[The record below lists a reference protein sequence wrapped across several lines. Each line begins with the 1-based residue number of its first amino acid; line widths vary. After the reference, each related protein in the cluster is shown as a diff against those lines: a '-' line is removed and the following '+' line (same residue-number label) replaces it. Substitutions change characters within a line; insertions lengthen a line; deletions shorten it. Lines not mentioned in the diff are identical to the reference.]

1 MAGGN
6 NFKPKHGNNNNNNS
20 SSSNNSKKPHDKRQ
34 QPFAKNNN
42 TNSNNKQHTPHAKEE
57 TSEVKKAFASV
68 VKGPSANGSIPK
80 NMLST
85 KTKFTK
91 VKLIFKPSPQWYNN
105 DLPTLEE
112 DGKDHHMLETTL
124 AQKTTYAMR
133 LLEEENTR
141 YDENPSLSSS
151 DKNFVSTI
159 MSSGTLN
166 DRVSALTLLVQESP
180 LHTTKSLDKL
190 MGMAEKKS
198 RTEAVKSIESLKDLF
213 IGGMLPD
220 RKLKYFQDRP
230 LTHPD
235 ATNEHLIMWIFEDY
249 LKKTFWKFVQLLKIL
264 SDDPVVHVRH
274 RVLGFI
280 SELMSAK
287 PEQENTLLE
296 MLVNKMGD
304 NENKVSAKASYEI
317 QQLLRKHPGMTM
329 IVVREVE
336 RLLMRPRISERA
348 QYYAIITLN
357 QTILSARQVDVA
369 NKLID
374 LYFVFFKRMLGD
386 QESQVKKT
394 KTFLKENRNKVDK
407 KRKKDAG
414 KPTKGL
420 QRTPGEILD
429 LQDSEH
435 SKMIAA
441 VLTGVNRAFPFAK
454 VQDDVF
460 AAHMDIIFRITHTGT
475 FNTSI
480 QALMLIFRVSTI
492 QKTVSDRFYRTLYES
507 LLDPR
512 LILTSKQSIYL
523 NLVYD
528 ALQADTSLPRI
539 KAFVKR
545 LVQSCAHHQPPF
557 ICGAFYL
564 ISRLMTNKTGLSTMI
579 SQSED
584 HEEEESFKDA
594 PEDEEMDKES
604 NDKKSDKEKNDE
616 TKGETK
622 DNKDQKYDGRKRE
635 PLYSNADKTCLW
647 EMTPFLAH
655 FHPTVSLYA
664 AHILSLQPI
673 EGKPEFFQHAL
684 IHFLN
689 RMVYKNPKKQRDDV
703 NTALGTK
710 GSSIMQPMA
719 AHRGTSIMLKKG
731 GGNDINVNTEAF
743 WARKESDIPVDQIFF
758 HKYFNQKKVLNPATG
773 RKATRAAANGEGD
786 SSDDDDDTSGKK
798 KKGKKGGSDD
808 EGDEAGSDM
817 DEDEVW
823 NAMMADMP
831 KDATEDVDDDE
842 DDLSD
847 ADLEELM
854 LSDLEDDEEVI
865 AGGSGSGEDDDEDM
879 MDSDVESIDEES
891 FGKDEASWK
900 DDEGDDEEANMFLD
914 EEDDMLGSEAEEV
927 EEEAEVESDQEEK
940 GRDKKRRKKV
950 ALPMFASMEDYAHLI
965 DQDDSE

>member
-1 MAGGN
+1 MAFKPGKKGGN
-6 NFKPKHGNNNNNNS
+6 HNNNNNN
-20 SSSNNSKKPHDKRQ
+20 NKG
-34 QPFAKNNN
+34 NNN
-42 TNSNNKQHTPHAKEE
+42 YGNKGGKDFKSHNNNDTEGL
-57 TSEVKKAFASV
+57 SEVKKAFASV

-80 NMLST
+80 NMLASV
-85 KTKFTK
+85 KAKPGK
-91 VKLIFKPSPQWYNN
+91 VKLTFKPSPQWYNN
-105 DLPTLEE
+105 PLPELED

-124 AQKTTYAMR
+124 AQKTTQATR
-133 LLEEENTR
+133 LLEEENTK

-159 MSSGTLN
+159 MASGTLN

-190 MGMAEKKS
+190 MAMAEKKS

-274 RVLGFI
+274 RMLGFI
-280 SELMSAK
+280 AELMSSK

-304 NENKVSAKASYEI
+304 NENKVSAKSSYEI
-317 QQLLRKHPGMTM
+317 QQLLRAHPGMTM

-357 QTILSARQVDVA
+357 QTILNARQVDVA

-374 LYFVFFKRMLGD
+374 LYFIFFKRMLGD

-394 KTFLKENRNKVDK
+394 KNFLKENRNKVDK

-414 KPTKGL
+414 KTKGP
-420 QRTPGEILD
+420 QRTAGEVLD

-454 VQDDVF
+454 VDDKVF
-460 AAHMDIIFRITHTGT
+460 ASHMDIIFRITHTGT

-480 QALMLIFRVSTI
+480 QALRLIFRVSTI
-492 QKTVSDRFYRTLYES
+492 QKNTSDRFYRTL
-507 LLDPR
+507 
-512 LILTSKQSIYL
+512 
-523 NLVYD
+523 
-528 ALQADTSLPRI
+528 I

-564 ISRLMTNKTGLSTMI
+564 ISKLMTSKTGLSDMV
-579 SQSED
+579 SQPED
-584 HEEEESFKDA
+584 NDEEENFKDA
-594 PEDEEMDKES
+594 PEDDEDEEKEE
-604 NDKKSDKEKNDE
+604 KKVEEEKKEDAKKPE
-616 TKGETK
+616 GVL
-622 DNKDQKYDGRKRE
+622 KYDGRKRE

-647 EMTPFLAH
+647 EMAPFLSH

-664 AHILSLQPI
+664 AHILSNQPI

-719 AHRGTSIMLKKG
+719 AHRGTSIMLKKS
-731 GGNDINVNTEAF
+731 GGNDVNVNTEAF
-743 WARKESDIPVDQIFF
+743 WQKKIEDVPVDQAFF
-758 HKYFNQKKVLNPATG
+758 HKYFTQKKILKPATG
-773 RKATRAAANGEGD
+773 KKGAKSAG
-786 SSDDDDDTSGKK
+786 SDDDEADF
-798 KKGKKGGSDD
+798 GGSKKRGVDADD
-808 EGDEAGSDM
+808 DGEDGSDM

-823 NAMMADMP
+823 NAMMSDMP
-831 KDATEDVDDDE
+831 KDALEDVDDDDE
-842 DDLSD
+842 DLSD
-847 ADLEELM
+847 GELEELM
-854 LSDLEDDEEVI
+854 LSDLEEEEGAGDDDD
-865 AGGSGSGEDDDEDM
+865 DDDED
-879 MDSDVESIDEES
+879 EIDEES
-891 FGKDEASWK
+891 FGKDESNWK
-900 DDEGDDEEANMFLD
+900 DDDGDDEEANMFMD
-914 EEDDMLGSEAEEV
+914 EEDDMVASD
-927 EEEAEVESDQEEK
+927 EEAAAEESDQEEK

-965 DQDDSE
+965 DQEDSE

>member
-1 MAGGN
+1 MAFKPGKKGGN
-6 NFKPKHGNNNNNNS
+6 HNNNNK
-20 SSSNNSKKPHDKRQ
+20 SNNNYGNKGGKDFKTH
-34 QPFAKNNN
+34 
-42 TNSNNKQHTPHAKEE
+42 SNNDTEGL
-57 TSEVKKAFASV
+57 SEVKKAFASV

-80 NMLST
+80 NMLGSV
-85 KTKFTK
+85 KAKPEK
-91 VKLIFKPSPQWYNN
+91 VKLTFKPSPQWYNN
-105 DLPTLEE
+105 TLPELED
-112 DGKDHHMLETTL
+112 DGKDHHRLETTL
-124 AQKTTYAMR
+124 AQKTTQATR
-133 LLEEENTR
+133 LLEEENTK

-159 MSSGTLN
+159 MASGTLN

-190 MGMAEKKS
+190 MAMAEKKS

-213 IGGMLPD
+213 IGGMLPN

-230 LTHPD
+230 LTHPN
-235 ATNEHLIMWIFEDY
+235 ATNEHLILWIFEDY

-274 RVLGFI
+274 RMLGFI
-280 SELMSAK
+280 AELMSAK

-304 NENKVSAKASYEI
+304 NENKVSAKSSYEI
-317 QQLLRKHPGMTM
+317 QQLLRAHPGMTM
-329 IVVREVE
+329 IVVREIE

-348 QYYAIITLN
+348 QYYAVITLN

-374 LYFVFFKRMLGD
+374 LYFIFFKRMLGD

-394 KTFLKENRNKVDK
+394 KNFLKENRNKVDK

-414 KPTKGL
+414 KTKGV
-420 QRTPGEILD
+420 QKTAGEVLD

-454 VQDDVF
+454 VDDQVF

-480 QALMLIFRVSTI
+480 QALRLIFRVSTI
-492 QKTVSDRFYRTLYES
+492 QKNTSDRFYRTLYES
-507 LLDPR
+507 LFDPR

-523 NLVYD
+523 NLIYD
-528 ALQADTSLPRI
+528 AMLADQSLPRI

-545 LVQSCAHHQPPF
+545 LVQACAHHQPPF

-564 ISRLMTNKTGLSTMI
+564 VSKLMTSKTGLSDMV
-579 SQSED
+579 SQPED
-584 HEEEESFKDA
+584 NEEEESFKDA
-594 PEDEEMDKES
+594 PEDDENEDKEE
-604 NDKKSDKEKNDE
+604 KKEEKKEEDAKKPD
-616 TKGETK
+616 GAL
-622 DNKDQKYDGRKRE
+622 KYDGRKRE

-647 EMTPFLAH
+647 EMAPFLSH

-664 AHILSLQPI
+664 AHILSNQPI

-719 AHRGTSIMLKKG
+719 AHRGTSIMLKKS
-731 GGNDINVNTEAF
+731 GGNDVNVNTEAF
-743 WARKESDIPVDQIFF
+743 WQKKIEDVPVDQAFF
-758 HKYFNQKKVLNPATG
+758 HKYFTQKKILKPATG
-773 RKATRAAANGEGD
+773 KKGAKSAG
-786 SSDDDDDTSGKK
+786 SDDDENDFGGAKKRGVDADDDGED
-798 KKGKKGGSDD
+798 GSDL
-808 EGDEAGSDM
+808 

-823 NAMMADMP
+823 NAMMGDMP
-831 KDATEDVDDDE
+831 KDALEDVDDDDE
-842 DDLSD
+842 DLSD
-847 ADLEELM
+847 GELEELM
-854 LSDLEDDEEVI
+854 LSDLEDEEG
-865 AGGSGSGEDDDEDM
+865 AGDDEDE
-879 MDSDVESIDEES
+879 DDEDEDEIDEES
-891 FGKDEASWK
+891 FGKDESSWK
-900 DDEGDDEEANMFLD
+900 DDDGDDEEANMFMDEMDDMVASD
-914 EEDDMLGSEAEEV
+914 EEAAAE
-927 EEEAEVESDQEEK
+927 ESDQEEK

-965 DQDDSE
+965 DQEDSE

>member
-1 MAGGN
+1 MAGPNKKSFDNGSKPGKKAGNGN
-6 NFKPKHGNNNNNNS
+6 NKNFND
-20 SSSNNSKKPHDKRQ
+20 KKGDV
-34 QPFAKNNN
+34 
-42 TNSNNKQHTPHAKEE
+42 KEA

-80 NMLST
+80 DMLSSL
-85 KTKFTK
+85 KAKPGK
-91 VKLIFKPSPQWYNN
+91 VKLTFKPSPQWYNN
-105 DLPTLEE
+105 ELAELED
-112 DGKDHHMLETTL
+112 DGKDHHILETTVT
-124 AQKTTYAMR
+124 QKTAQAMR
-133 LLEEENTR
+133 LLEEENTK

-190 MGMAEKKS
+190 MAMAEKKS

-230 LTHPD
+230 LTHHD

-249 LKKTFWKFVQLLKIL
+249 MKKTFWKFVQLLKIL

-274 RVLGFI
+274 RMVGFI
-280 SELMSAK
+280 AELMTSK

-296 MLVNKMGD
+296 LLVNKMGD

-317 QQLLRKHPGMTM
+317 QQLLRAHPGMTN
-329 IVVREVE
+329 IVVREIE
-336 RLLMRPRISERA
+336 RLLMRPRVSERA

-357 QTILSARQVDVA
+357 QTILNARQVDVA

-386 QESQVKKT
+386 QESQLKKT
-394 KTFLKENRNKVDK
+394 KSFLKENRNKVDK

-414 KPTKGL
+414 KTKGPHK
-420 QRTPGEILD
+420 TPGEILD
-429 LQDSEH
+429 LQDSEN

-454 VQDDVF
+454 VDDNVF

-480 QALMLIFRVSTI
+480 QALRLIFRVSSI
-492 QKTVSDRFYRTLYES
+492 QKNISDRFYRTLYES

-512 LILTSKQSIYL
+512 LVVTSKQSIYL
-523 NLVYD
+523 NLIYD
-528 ALQADTSLPRI
+528 ALQADQSLPRI
-539 KAFVKR
+539 KSFVKR
-545 LVQSCAHHQPPF
+545 LVQSCGHHQPPF

-564 ISRLMTNKTGLSTMI
+564 ISKLMSAKTGLTNMI
-579 SQSED
+579 TQPED
-584 HEEEESFKDA
+584 NDEENFKDVPEEETGDSKKD
-594 PEDEEMDKES
+594 EQDEEA
-604 NDKKSDKEKNDE
+604 KKVNS
-616 TKGETK
+616 TPT
-622 DNKDQKYDGRKRE
+622 DNTYDGRKRE

-647 EMTPFLAH
+647 EMTPFLSH
-655 FHPTVSLYA
+655 FHPTVALYA
-664 AHILSLQPI
+664 AHILSIQPI
-673 EGKPEFFQHAL
+673 EGKPEFYQHAL

-689 RMVYKNPKKQRDDV
+689 RMVYKNPKKQKDDV
-703 NTALGTK
+703 NSALGTK

-719 AHRGTSIMLKKG
+719 AHRGVSIMLKKG
-731 GGNDINVNTEAF
+731 GGNDVNVNTEAF
-743 WARKESDIPVDQIFF
+743 WQKKEEDVPVDQIFF
-758 HKYFNQKKVLNPATG
+758 HKYFTQKKAMKPATKKG
-773 RKATRAAANGEGD
+773 AKNAD
-786 SSDDDDDTSGKK
+786 SDDDNGDFTGSKK
-798 KKGKKGGSDD
+798 DKGSDD
-808 EGDEAGSDM
+808 EDEDGSDM

-823 NAMMADMP
+823 KAMMSDMP
-831 KDATEDVDDDE
+831 KDALEDVDEDE

-847 ADLEELM
+847 AELEDLM
-854 LSDLEDDEEVI
+854 LSDLEDEDAAEADSDEE
-865 AGGSGSGEDDDEDM
+865 D
-879 MDSDVESIDEES
+879 IDEES
-891 FGKDEASWK
+891 FGKDEANWK

-914 EEDDMLGSEAEEV
+914 EEEDIMASDEDAKAEESD
-927 EEEAEVESDQEEK
+927 EEEK
-940 GRDKKRRKKV
+940 
-950 ALPMFASMEDYAHLI
+950 
-965 DQDDSE
+965 

>member
-1 MAGGN
+1 MGPKPGKKGGN
-6 NFKPKHGNNNNNNS
+6 NHNNNNNNNGYKGNKGAKD
-20 SSSNNSKKPHDKRQ
+20 SNKP
-34 QPFAKNNN
+34 NN
-42 TNSNNKQHTPHAKEE
+42 TEGM
-57 TSEVKKAFASV
+57 SEVKKAFASV

-80 NMLST
+80 NMLGSL
-85 KTKFTK
+85 KTKPAK
-91 VKLIFKPSPQWYNN
+91 VKLTFKPTPQWYNN
-105 DLPTLEE
+105 TLPELED
-112 DGKDHHMLETTL
+112 DGKDHHILETTL
-124 AQKTTYAMR
+124 NQKTTQATR
-133 LLEEENTR
+133 LLEEENTK

-190 MGMAEKKS
+190 MAMAEKKS

-230 LTHPD
+230 LTHPN

-274 RVLGFI
+274 RILGFI

-304 NENKVSAKASYEI
+304 NENKVSAKSSFEI
-317 QQLLRKHPGMTM
+317 QQLLRAHPGMTM
-329 IVVREVE
+329 IVVREIE

-357 QTILSARQVDVA
+357 QTILSARQTDVA

-374 LYFVFFKRMLGD
+374 IYFVFFKRMLGD

-394 KTFLKENRNKVDK
+394 KNFLKENRNKVDK

-414 KPTKGL
+414 KTKGP
-420 QRTPGEILD
+420 QRTAGEVLD

-454 VQDDVF
+454 VDDKVF

-480 QALMLIFRVSTI
+480 QALRLIFRVSTI
-492 QKTVSDRFYRTLYES
+492 QKTTSDRFYRTLYES

-523 NLVYD
+523 NLIYD
-528 ALQADTSLPRI
+528 ALQADPSLPRI
-539 KAFVKR
+539 MAFVKR

-557 ICGAFYL
+557 ICGAFFL
-564 ISRLMTNKTGLSTMI
+564 ISKLMSSKAGLSNLIT
-579 SQSED
+579 QPED
-584 HEEEESFKDA
+584 HDEEENFKDA
-594 PEDEEMDKES
+594 PEEDDEEKE
-604 NDKKSDKEKNDE
+604 KKEDKEKEEAKKPEE
-616 TKGETK
+616 TL
-622 DNKDQKYDGRKRE
+622 KYDGRKRE

-647 EMTPFLAH
+647 EMTPFLSH

-664 AHILSLQPI
+664 AHILSNQPI

-719 AHRGTSIMLKKG
+719 AHRGTSIMLKKSG
-731 GGNDINVNTEAF
+731 ANDVNVNTEAF
-743 WARKESDIPVDQIFF
+743 WQKKVEDVPVDQVFF
-758 HKYFNQKKVLNPATG
+758 HKYFTQKKILKPATSKKG
-773 RKATRAAANGEGD
+773 VKSAGSDEDEDDFGGSKKRGVDA
-786 SSDDDDDTSGKK
+786 DDDDDN
-798 KKGKKGGSDD
+798 GS
-808 EGDEAGSDM
+808 EL

-823 NAMMADMP
+823 NAMMNDMP
-831 KDATEDVDDDE
+831 KDALEDVDEDE
-842 DDLSD
+842 DDMSD
-847 ADLEELM
+847 GELEELM
-854 LSDLEDDEEVI
+854 LSDLEDEEGDEE
-865 AGGSGSGEDDDEDM
+865 GDEDV
-879 MDSDVESIDEES
+879 DVDEDEDEVDEES
-891 FGKDEASWK
+891 FGMEESNWK
-900 DDEGDDEEANMFLD
+900 DDDGDDEEASMFMD
-914 EEDDMLGSEAEEV
+914 EEDDIVASEE
-927 EEEAEVESDQEEK
+927 ESDQEEK
-940 GRDKKRRKKV
+940 GRDKKRRKKA

-965 DQDDSE
+965 DQEDSE

>member
-1 MAGGN
+1 MAPKPGKKGGN
-6 NFKPKHGNNNNNNS
+6 HNNNNNN
-20 SSSNNSKKPHDKRQ
+20 NNNNGGHKGNNHGNKGGKEFHKNKDNN
-34 QPFAKNNN
+34 NNN
-42 TNSNNKQHTPHAKEE
+42 TEGM
-57 TSEVKKAFASV
+57 SEVKKAFASV

-80 NMLST
+80 NMLASV
-85 KTKFTK
+85 KAKPAK
-91 VKLIFKPSPQWYNN
+91 VKLTFKPSPQWYNSE
-105 DLPTLEE
+105 LPLLED

-124 AQKTTYAMR
+124 AQKTAQATR
-133 LLEEENTR
+133 LLEEENTK

-159 MSSGTLN
+159 MTSGTLN

-190 MGMAEKKS
+190 MAMAEKKS

-213 IGGMLPD
+213 IGGMLPN

-230 LTHPD
+230 LTHPN

-274 RVLGFI
+274 RMLGFI

-304 NENKVSAKASYEI
+304 NENKVSAKSSYEI
-317 QQLLRKHPGMTM
+317 QQLLRAHPGMTM

-336 RLLMRPRISERA
+336 RLLMRPRVSERA

-374 LYFVFFKRMLGD
+374 LYFIFFKRMLGD

-394 KTFLKENRNKVDK
+394 KNFLKENRNKVDK

-414 KPTKGL
+414 KTKGP
-420 QRTPGEILD
+420 QKTPGEVLD

-454 VQDDVF
+454 VDDKVF

-480 QALMLIFRVSTI
+480 QALRLIFRVSTI
-492 QKTVSDRFYRTLYES
+492 QKNTSDRFYRTLYES

-523 NLVYD
+523 NLIYD
-528 ALQADTSLPRI
+528 AMQADQSLPRI

-557 ICGAFYL
+557 ICGAFFL
-564 ISRLMTNKTGLSTMI
+564 VSKLMTSKPGLSNMVN
-579 SQSED
+579 QPED
-584 HEEEESFKDA
+584 NDEEENFKDA
-594 PEDEEMDKES
+594 PEDDDE
-604 NDKKSDKEKNDE
+604 DKEKEKKEEKKDE
-616 TKGETK
+616 AKKPEG
-622 DNKDQKYDGRKRE
+622 DLKYDGRKRE

-647 EMTPFLAH
+647 EMAPFLSH

-664 AHILSLQPI
+664 AHILSNQPI
-673 EGKPEFFQHAL
+673 EGKPEFYQHAL

-719 AHRGTSIMLKKG
+719 AHRGTSIMLKKN
-731 GGNDINVNTEAF
+731 GGNDVNVNTEAF
-743 WARKESDIPVDQIFF
+743 WQKKVEDVPVDQIFF
-758 HKYFNQKKVLNPATG
+758 HKYFTQKKILKPVTG
-773 RKATRAAANGEGD
+773 KKGAKTAG
-786 SSDDDDDTSGKK
+786 SDDDEDDF
-798 KKGKKGGSDD
+798 GGSKKRGVDADD
-808 EGDEAGSDM
+808 DDGEDGSDM

-823 NAMMADMP
+823 NAMMSDMP
-831 KDATEDVDDDE
+831 KDAMEDVDEDDE
-842 DDLSD
+842 DLSD
-847 ADLEELM
+847 GELEDLM
-854 LSDLEDDEEVI
+854 LSDLDDEDEEGAD
-865 AGGSGSGEDDDEDM
+865 AGADSDEDDDE
-879 MDSDVESIDEES
+879 EEIDEES
-891 FGKDEASWK
+891 FGKDEANWK
-900 DDEGDDEEANMFLD
+900 DDDGDDEEANMFMD
-914 EEDDMLGSEAEEV
+914 EEDDMVASD
-927 EEEAEVESDQEEK
+927 EEAAAEESDQEEK
-940 GRDKKRRKKV
+940 GRDKKRRKKA

-965 DQDDSE
+965 DQEDSE

>member
-6 NFKPKHGNNNNNNS
+6 NFKPKHGNKS
-20 SSSNNSKKPHDKRQ
+20 QDKKPFSNNSNNTKNNNTYNKPHDKE
-34 QPFAKNNN
+34 P
-42 TNSNNKQHTPHAKEE
+42 

-68 VKGPSANGSIPK
+68 VKGPSANGGIPK
-80 NMLST
+80 NMLSNL
-85 KTKFTK
+85 KGKPGK
-91 VKLIFKPSPQWYNN
+91 VKLTFKPSPQWYNN
-105 DLPTLEE
+105 ELSELED
-112 DGKDHHMLETTL
+112 DGQAHHMLETTL
-124 AQKTTYAMR
+124 AQKTTQAMR
-133 LLEEENTR
+133 LLEEENTK
-141 YDENPSLSSS
+141 YDENPNLSSS

-159 MSSGTLN
+159 MASGTLN
-166 DRVSALTLLVQESP
+166 DR
-180 LHTTKSLDKL
+180 
-190 MGMAEKKS
+190 KKS

-230 LTHPD
+230 LTHPN

-274 RVLGFI
+274 RMLGFI
-280 SELMSAK
+280 SELMSSK

-357 QTILSARQVDVA
+357 QTILSARQTDVA

-394 KTFLKENRNKVDK
+394 KNFLKENRNKVDK

-414 KPTKGL
+414 KTKGP

-492 QKTVSDRFYRTLYES
+492 QKTTSDRFYRTLYES

-528 ALQADTSLPRI
+528 ALQADDSLPRI

-557 ICGAFYL
+557 ICGAFFL
-564 ISRLMTNKTGLSTMI
+564 ISKLMTSKTGLSSMI
-579 SQSED
+579 SQTED

-594 PEDEEMDKES
+594 PEDAEDKE
-604 NDKKSDKEKNDE
+604 
-616 TKGETK
+616 
-622 DNKDQKYDGRKRE
+622 NKDEDEESEEKKDPKDDKQKYDGRKRE

-673 EGKPEFFQHAL
+673 EGKPEFYQHAL

-689 RMVYKNPKKQRDDV
+689 RMVYKNPKKQRDDI

-719 AHRGTSIMLKKG
+719 AHRGSSIMLKKG
-731 GGNDINVNTEAF
+731 GGNDVNVNTEAF
-743 WARKESDIPVDQIFF
+743 WAKKEADVPVDQIFF
-758 HKYFNQKKVLNPATG
+758 HKYFNQKKVLNPVG
-773 RKATRAAANGEGD
+773 RKATRAAAHGEGSD
-786 SSDDDDDTSGKK
+786 GDDDDDEDFSSKK
-798 KKGKKGGSDD
+798 KNNKAKGSDD
-808 EGDEAGSDM
+808 EGDASDM

-823 NAMMADMP
+823 KALMSDMP
-831 KDATEDVDDDE
+831 KDAMEDVDEDE

-854 LSDLEDDEEVI
+854 LSDLEDEE
-865 AGGSGSGEDDDEDM
+865 GSGPEEEMEDA
-879 MDSDVESIDEES
+879 SDVESVDEES
-891 FGKDEASWK
+891 FGKDESSWK
-900 DDEGDDEEANMFLD
+900 DDEGDDEEANMFMD
-914 EEDDMLGSEAEEV
+914 EEDDMVASDVEPAE
-927 EEEAEVESDQEEK
+927 ESDQEEK
-940 GRDKKRRKKV
+940 SRDKKRRKKV

-965 DQDDSE
+965 DQEDSE

>member
-1 MAGGN
+1 MASRPGKKGGN
-6 NFKPKHGNNNNNNS
+6 HNNF
-20 SSSNNSKKPHDKRQ
+20 SSNNNHGNKGSHNNYANKGGKD
-34 QPFAKNNN
+34 FKNNKD
-42 TNSNNKQHTPHAKEE
+42 TEGL
-57 TSEVKKAFASV
+57 SEVKKAFASV

-80 NMLST
+80 NLLASV
-85 KTKFTK
+85 KSKPGK
-91 VKLIFKPSPQWYNN
+91 VQLTFKPSPQWYNN
-105 DLPTLEE
+105 ALPELED
-112 DGKDHHMLETTL
+112 DGKDHHMLDTTL
-124 AQKTTYAMR
+124 AQKTTQATR
-133 LLEEENTR
+133 LLEEENTK

-190 MGMAEKKS
+190 MAMAEKKS

-249 LKKTFWKFVQLLKIL
+249 LKKTFWKFVQVLKIL
-264 SDDPVVHVRH
+264 ADDPVVHVRH
-274 RVLGFI
+274 RMLGFI
-280 SELMSAK
+280 SELMSSK

-304 NENKVSAKASYEI
+304 NENKVSAKSSYEI
-317 QQLLRKHPGMTM
+317 QQLLRAHPGMTM

-357 QTILSARQVDVA
+357 QTILSARQMDVA

-374 LYFVFFKRMLGD
+374 LYFIFFKRMLGD
-386 QESQVKKT
+386 QESQVKNT
-394 KTFLKENRNKVDK
+394 KNFLKENRNKVDK

-414 KPTKGL
+414 KTKGP
-420 QRTPGEILD
+420 QRTAGEVLD

-454 VQDDVF
+454 VDDKVF
-460 AAHMDIIFRITHTGT
+460 TSHMDIIFRITHTGT

-480 QALMLIFRVSTI
+480 QALRLIFRVSTI
-492 QKTVSDRFYRTLYES
+492 QKNTSDRFYRTLYES
-507 LLDPR
+507 ILDPR

-523 NLVYD
+523 NLIYD
-528 ALQADTSLPRI
+528 AMQADQSLPRI

-564 ISRLMTNKTGLSTMI
+564 ISKLVSSKTGLSDMI
-579 SQSED
+579 TQPED
-584 HEEEESFKDA
+584 NDEEENFKDVPEDEKDDKEEEEKEEKKEEKKDDA
-594 PEDEEMDKES
+594 KKPE
-604 NDKKSDKEKNDE
+604 
-616 TKGETK
+616 GAL
-622 DNKDQKYDGRKRE
+622 KYDGRKRE

-647 EMTPFLAH
+647 EMTPFLSH

-664 AHILSLQPI
+664 AHILSNQPI

-689 RMVYKNPKKQRDDV
+689 RMVYKNAKKQRDDV

-710 GSSIMQPMA
+710 GSSIMQPAA
-719 AHRGTSIMLKKG
+719 AHRGTSIMLKKSG
-731 GGNDINVNTEAF
+731 VNDVNVNTEAF
-743 WARKESDIPVDQIFF
+743 WQKKIEDVPVDQIFF
-758 HKYFNQKKVLNPATG
+758 HKYFTQKKILKPVTG
-773 RKATRAAANGEGD
+773 KRAEKSAG
-786 SSDDDDDTSGKK
+786 SDDDEEDF
-798 KKGKKGGSDD
+798 GGSKKRGADGDD
-808 EGDEAGSDM
+808 DGEDGSDM

-823 NAMMADMP
+823 NAMMGDMP
-831 KDATEDVDDDE
+831 KDAMEDVDEDD

-847 ADLEELM
+847 GELEELM
-854 LSDLEDDEEVI
+854 LSDLEDGEEG
-865 AGGSGSGEDDDEDM
+865 AENDDSDDED
-879 MDSDVESIDEES
+879 EIDEES
-891 FGKDEASWK
+891 FGKDESNWK
-900 DDEGDDEEANMFLD
+900 DDDGDDEEANMFMD
-914 EEDDMLGSEAEEV
+914 EEDDMMASDEEAPVAEESD
-927 EEEAEVESDQEEK
+927 EEEKV
-940 GRDKKRRKKV
+940 RDKKRRKKV

-965 DQDDSE
+965 DQEDEE

>member
-1 MAGGN
+1 MAFKPGKKGGN
-6 NFKPKHGNNNNNNS
+6 HNNNNNN
-20 SSSNNSKKPHDKRQ
+20 
-34 QPFAKNNN
+34 NNN
-42 TNSNNKQHTPHAKEE
+42 NKGNNNYGNKGGKDFKSHNNNDTEGL
-57 TSEVKKAFASV
+57 SEVKKAFASV

-80 NMLST
+80 NMLASV
-85 KTKFTK
+85 KAKPGK
-91 VKLIFKPSPQWYNN
+91 VKLTFKPSPQWYNN
-105 DLPTLEE
+105 PLPELED

-124 AQKTTYAMR
+124 AQKTTQATR
-133 LLEEENTR
+133 LLEEENTK

-159 MSSGTLN
+159 MASGTLN

-190 MGMAEKKS
+190 MAMAEKKS

-274 RVLGFI
+274 RMLGFI
-280 SELMSAK
+280 AELMSSK

-304 NENKVSAKASYEI
+304 NENKVSAKSSYEI
-317 QQLLRKHPGMTM
+317 QQLLRAHPGMTM

-357 QTILSARQVDVA
+357 QTILNARQVDVA

-374 LYFVFFKRMLGD
+374 LYFIFFKRMLGD

-394 KTFLKENRNKVDK
+394 KNFLKENRNKVDK

-414 KPTKGL
+414 KTKGP
-420 QRTPGEILD
+420 QRTAGEVLD

-454 VQDDVF
+454 VDDKVF
-460 AAHMDIIFRITHTGT
+460 ASHMDIIFRITHTGT

-480 QALMLIFRVSTI
+480 QALRLIFRVSTI
-492 QKTVSDRFYRTLYES
+492 QKNTSDRFYRTLYES

-523 NLVYD
+523 NLIYD
-528 ALQADTSLPRI
+528 AMLADHSLPRI

-564 ISRLMTNKTGLSTMI
+564 ISKLMTSKTGLSDMV
-579 SQSED
+579 SQPED
-584 HEEEESFKDA
+584 NDEEENFKDA
-594 PEDEEMDKES
+594 PEDDEDEEKEE
-604 NDKKSDKEKNDE
+604 KKVEEEKKEDAKKPE
-616 TKGETK
+616 GVL
-622 DNKDQKYDGRKRE
+622 KYDGRKRE

-647 EMTPFLAH
+647 EMAPFLSH

-664 AHILSLQPI
+664 AHILSNQPI

-719 AHRGTSIMLKKG
+719 AHRGTSIMLKKS
-731 GGNDINVNTEAF
+731 GGNDVNVNTEAF
-743 WARKESDIPVDQIFF
+743 WQKKIEDVPVDQAFF
-758 HKYFNQKKVLNPATG
+758 HKYFTQKKILKPATG
-773 RKATRAAANGEGD
+773 KKGAKSAG
-786 SSDDDDDTSGKK
+786 SDDDEADF
-798 KKGKKGGSDD
+798 GGSKKRGVDADD
-808 EGDEAGSDM
+808 DGEDGSDM

-823 NAMMADMP
+823 NAMMSDMP
-831 KDATEDVDDDE
+831 KDALEDVDDDDE
-842 DDLSD
+842 DLSD
-847 ADLEELM
+847 GELEELM
-854 LSDLEDDEEVI
+854 LSDLEEEEG
-865 AGGSGSGEDDDEDM
+865 AGDDDDED
-879 MDSDVESIDEES
+879 DEDEIDEES
-891 FGKDEASWK
+891 FGKDESNWK
-900 DDEGDDEEANMFLD
+900 DDDGDDEEANMFMD
-914 EEDDMLGSEAEEV
+914 EEDDMVASD
-927 EEEAEVESDQEEK
+927 EEAAAEESDQEEK

-965 DQDDSE
+965 DQEDSE

>member
-1 MAGGN
+1 MAGG
-6 NFKPKHGNNNNNNS
+6 KPGKPQAKKAFDKKDNS
-20 SSSNNSKKPHDKRQ
+20 SFNN
-34 QPFAKNNN
+34 KNKN
-42 TNSNNKQHTPHAKEE
+42 NSNNNKNNAAEP
-57 TSEVKKAFASV
+57 TSEVKKAFATV

-80 NMLST
+80 NMLASV
-85 KTKFTK
+85 KTKPAK
-91 VKLIFKPSPQWYNN
+91 VKLIFKPTPQWYNN
-105 DLPTLEE
+105 QLPELED
-112 DGKDHHMLETTL
+112 DGKEHHILETTL
-124 AQKTTYAMR
+124 AQKTTQAMR

-180 LHTTKSLDKL
+180 LHTSKSLDKL
-190 MGMAEKKS
+190 MAMAEKKS

-220 RKLKYFQDRP
+220 RKLRYFQDRP

-264 SDDPVVHVRH
+264 ADDPVVHVRH
-274 RVLGFI
+274 RMLGFI
-280 SELMSAK
+280 SELMSSK

-304 NENKVSAKASYEI
+304 NENKVSAKSSFEI
-317 QQLLRKHPGMTM
+317 QQLLRAHPGMTM
-329 IVVREVE
+329 IVVREIE

-374 LYFVFFKRMLGD
+374 IYFVFFKRMLGD
-386 QESQVKKT
+386 QESQLKKT
-394 KTFLKENRNKVDK
+394 KNFLKENRNKVDK

-414 KPTKGL
+414 KSKGPH
-420 QRTPGEILD
+420 RTPGEVLD

-454 VQDDVF
+454 VDDKVF

-480 QALMLIFRVSTI
+480 QALRLIFRVSTI
-492 QKTVSDRFYRTLYES
+492 QQNTSDRFYRTLYES

-528 ALQADTSLPRI
+528 ALQADQSLPRI

-557 ICGAFYL
+557 ICGAFFL
-564 ISRLMTNKTGLSTMI
+564 ISKLMSSKTGLSTMI
-579 SQSED
+579 SQPED
-584 HEEEESFKDA
+584 NEEEENFKDA
-594 PEDEEMDKES
+594 PEEDEHTEKEKATEQDKE
-604 NDKKSDKEKNDE
+604 NDS
-616 TKGETK
+616 K
-622 DNKDQKYDGRKRE
+622 DSEGKTNGNLKYDGRKRE

-647 EMTPFLAH
+647 EMTPFLSH

-673 EGKPEFFQHAL
+673 EGKPEFYQHAL

-689 RMVYKNPKKQRDDV
+689 RMVYKNPKKQREDV

-731 GGNDINVNTEAF
+731 GGNDVNVNTEAF
-743 WARKESDIPVDQIFF
+743 WQKKEEEVPVDQIFF
-758 HKYFNQKKVLNPATG
+758 HKYFTQKKALAPASKKG
-773 RKATRAAANGEGD
+773 AKAAG
-786 SSDDDDDTSGKK
+786 SDDDEAEFTGKK
-798 KKGKKGGSDD
+798 NKGDD
-808 EGDEAGSDM
+808 EDEEGDDSDM

-823 NAMMADMP
+823 KAMMSDMP
-831 KDATEDVDDDE
+831 KEAMEDVDDDE

-847 ADLEELM
+847 ADLEDLM
-854 LSDLEDDEEVI
+854 LSDLEDEDAEGADADSEEDEEEI
-865 AGGSGSGEDDDEDM
+865 DKE
-879 MDSDVESIDEES
+879 IDEES

-900 DDEGDDEEANMFLD
+900 DDEGDDEEANMFMD
-914 EEDDMLGSEAEEV
+914 EEDDMVASDEEP
-927 EEEAEVESDQEEK
+927 AAESDEEEK
-940 GRDKKRRKKV
+940 GRDKKRRKKA

>member
-6 NFKPKHGNNNNNNS
+6 NFKPKHGNNKQDKKPFNNNKNN
-20 SSSNNSKKPHDKRQ
+20 SNNNKHNNNANDKPHDKE
-34 QPFAKNNN
+34 P
-42 TNSNNKQHTPHAKEE
+42 

-80 NMLST
+80 NMLSNV
-85 KTKFTK
+85 KSKPGK
-91 VKLIFKPSPQWYNN
+91 VKLSFKPSPQWYNTE
-105 DLPTLEE
+105 LPELED

-124 AQKTTYAMR
+124 AQKTTQAMR

-141 YDENPSLSSS
+141 YDENPNLSSS

-159 MSSGTLN
+159 MASGTLN

-190 MGMAEKKS
+190 MAMAEKKS

-230 LTHPD
+230 LTHPN

-249 LKKTFWKFVQLLKIL
+249 LKKTFWKFVQLLKVL

-274 RVLGFI
+274 RMLGFI
-280 SELMSAK
+280 SELMSSK

-304 NENKVSAKASYEI
+304 NENKVSAKSSYEL

-394 KTFLKENRNKVDK
+394 KNFLKENRNKVDK

-414 KPTKGL
+414 KTKGP

-492 QKTVSDRFYRTLYES
+492 QKTTSDRFYRTLYES

-528 ALQADTSLPRI
+528 ALQADSSLPRI

-557 ICGAFYL
+557 ICGAFFL
-564 ISRLMTNKTGLSTMI
+564 ISKLMTNKSGLSSMI
-579 SQSED
+579 SQAED

-594 PEDEEMDKES
+594 PEDEEEKEDKEEK
-604 NDKKSDKEKNDE
+604 DDEDKEK
-616 TKGETK
+616 KETK
-622 DNKDQKYDGRKRE
+622 DEKQKYDGRKRE

-673 EGKPEFFQHAL
+673 EGKPEFYQHAL

-689 RMVYKNPKKQRDDV
+689 RMVYKNPKKQRDDI

-719 AHRGTSIMLKKG
+719 AHGRSSIMLKKG
-731 GGNDINVNTEAF
+731 GGNDVNVNTEAF
-743 WARKESDIPVDQIFF
+743 WAKKEADVPVDQIFF
-758 HKYFNQKKVLNPATG
+758 HKYFNQKKVLNPMTG
-773 RKATRAAANGEGD
+773 RKATRAALHGED
-786 SSDDDDDTSGKK
+786 SGSDDDEEVSDKK
-798 KKGKKGGSDD
+798 NKKDSDD
-808 EGDEAGSDM
+808 EGDASDM

-823 NAMMADMP
+823 KAMMSDMP
-831 KDATEDVDDDE
+831 KDAMEDVDEDE

-854 LSDLEDDEEVI
+854 LSDLEDEAI
-865 AGGSGSGEDDDEDM
+865 GENEDEDEDEM
-879 MDSDVESIDEES
+879 EEMEDASDVESIDEES
-891 FGKDEASWK
+891 FGKDEANWK
-900 DDEGDDEEANMFLD
+900 DDEGDDEEANMFMD
-914 EEDDMLGSEAEEV
+914 EEDDMVASDAEP
-927 EEEAEVESDQEEK
+927 VESDQEEK

-965 DQDDSE
+965 DQEDSE

>member
-1 MAGGN
+1 MAGQHSDPKLHKKGGSSNHSNHGHSKTKQHKNSGN
-6 NFKPKHGNNNNNNS
+6 NKGQPKDG
-20 SSSNNSKKPHDKRQ
+20 
-34 QPFAKNNN
+34 A
-42 TNSNNKQHTPHAKEE
+42 
-57 TSEVKKAFASV
+57 SEVQKAFATV

-80 NMLST
+80 NMLASV
-85 KTKFTK
+85 KSKPGK
-91 VKLIFKPSPQWYNN
+91 VMLTFKPSPQWYNHE
-105 DLPTLEE
+105 LPVLED
-112 DGKDHHMLETTL
+112 DGKNHHMLETTL
-124 AQKTTYAMR
+124 AQKTTQATR
-133 LLEEENTR
+133 LLEEENTK
-141 YDENPSLSSS
+141 YDENPNLSSS

-159 MSSGTLN
+159 MASGTLN

-190 MGMAEKKS
+190 MAMAEKKS

-230 LTHPD
+230 LTHPK

-249 LKKTFWKFVQLLKIL
+249 LKKIFWKFVQLLKVL
-264 SDDPVVHVRH
+264 ADDPVVHVRH
-274 RVLGFI
+274 RMLGFI
-280 SELMSAK
+280 SELMTSK

-304 NENKVSAKASYEI
+304 NENKVSAKASFEI
-317 QQLLRKHPGMTM
+317 QQLLRAHPGMTM
-329 IVVREVE
+329 IVVREIE

-369 NKLID
+369 NKLVD

-394 KTFLKENRNKVDK
+394 KNYLKETRNKVDK

-414 KPTKGL
+414 KTKGPH
-420 QRTPGEILD
+420 RTPGEVLD

-454 VQDDVF
+454 VEDKVF

-480 QALMLIFRVSTI
+480 QALRLIFRVSTI
-492 QKTVSDRFYRTLYES
+492 QKNASDRFYRTLYES

-523 NLVYD
+523 NLLYD
-528 ALQADTSLPRI
+528 AMQADHSLART
-539 KAFVKR
+539 KSFVKR
-545 LVQSCAHHQPPF
+545 LVQSCTHHQPPY
-557 ICGAFYL
+557 ICGAFFL
-564 ISRLMTNKTGLSTMI
+564 ISKLMSSKVGLSNMV
-579 SQSED
+579 SQPED
-584 HEEEESFKDA
+584 NDEENFKDA
-594 PEDEEMDKES
+594 PEKKEDPDDS
-604 NDKKSDKEKNDE
+604 EKEKQGSDRKPVDIN
-616 TKGETK
+616 
-622 DNKDQKYDGRKRE
+622 KYDGRKRE

-647 EMTPFLAH
+647 EMTPFLSH

-664 AHILSLQPI
+664 AHILSVQPI

-719 AHRGTSIMLKKG
+719 AHRGMSIMLKKG
-731 GGNDINVNTEAF
+731 GGNDVNVNTEAF
-743 WARKESDIPVDQIFF
+743 WRKKEEDVPVDQMFF
-758 HKYFNQKKVLNPATG
+758 HKYFTQKKAMKPVS
-773 RKATRAAANGEGD
+773 RKGAKSAG
-786 SSDDDDDTSGKK
+786 SDDDEDDFTSKS
-798 KKGKKGGSDD
+798 KKGGDD
-808 EGDEAGSDM
+808 DNEDDGSDM

-823 NAMMADMP
+823 KAMMNDMP
-831 KDATEDVDDDE
+831 KDALEDVDEDE

-847 ADLEELM
+847 ADLEDLM
-854 LSDLEDDEEVI
+854 LSDLEGEDEDEEGS
-865 AGGSGSGEDDDEDM
+865 AGSDAGNEEDEDE
-879 MDSDVESIDEES
+879 DEDEVDEES

-900 DDEGDDEEANMFLD
+900 DDGSDEEEASMFMD
-914 EEDDMLGSEAEEV
+914 EEDDIMP
-927 EEEAEVESDQEEK
+927 SDQEDAVVEESDKEEK
-940 GRDKKRRKKV
+940 GHDKKRRKKA

-965 DQDDSE
+965 DQDESE

>member
-1 MAGGN
+1 MAGAKPGKN
-6 NFKPKHGNNNNNNS
+6 QANRSFDKKDTFKNKGAN
-20 SSSNNSKKPHDKRQ
+20 SSNNS
-34 QPFAKNNN
+34 N
-42 TNSNNKQHTPHAKEE
+42 TSKGTYDNRAKEP
-57 TSEVKKAFASV
+57 TSEVKKAFATV

-80 NMLST
+80 NMLSSV
-85 KTKFTK
+85 KTKPAK
-91 VKLIFKPSPQWYNN
+91 VMLTFKPSPQWYNN
-105 DLPTLEE
+105 PLPELED
-112 DGKDHHMLETTL
+112 DGKEHHMLETTL
-124 AQKTTYAMR
+124 AQKTTQAMR
-133 LLEEENTR
+133 LLEEENTK
-141 YDENPSLSSS
+141 YDENPNLSSS

-159 MSSGTLN
+159 MTSGTLN

-190 MGMAEKKS
+190 MAMAEKKS
-198 RTEAVKSIESLKDLF
+198 RTESVKSVESLKDLF
-213 IGGMLPD
+213 TGGMLPN
-220 RKLKYFQDRP
+220 RKLRYFQDRP

-249 LKKTFWKFVQLLKIL
+249 LKKTFWRFVQVLKML
-264 SDDPVVHVRH
+264 ADDPVVHVRH
-274 RVLGFI
+274 RMLGFI

-304 NENKVSAKASYEI
+304 NENKVSAKSSYEI
-317 QQLLRKHPGMTM
+317 QQLLRAHPGMTM

-374 LYFVFFKRMLGD
+374 IYFIFFKRMLGD
-386 QESQVKKT
+386 QESQLKNT
-394 KTFLKENRNKVDK
+394 KNYLKENRNKVDK

-414 KPTKGL
+414 KSKGP
-420 QRTPGEILD
+420 QRTPGEVLD
-429 LQDSEH
+429 IQDSEH

-454 VQDDVF
+454 VEDKIF
-460 AAHMDIIFRITHTGT
+460 SAHMDIIFRITHTGT

-480 QALMLIFRVSTI
+480 QALRLIFRVSII
-492 QKTVSDRFYRTLYES
+492 QKNTSDRFYRTLYES

-512 LILTSKQSIYL
+512 LVFSSKQSIYL

-528 ALQADTSLPRI
+528 ALQADQSLPRL

-545 LVQSCAHHQPPF
+545 LVQSCSHHQPPF
-557 ICGAFYL
+557 ICGAFFL
-564 ISRLMTNKTGLSTMI
+564 ISKLMTSKTGLSTMI
-579 SQSED
+579 SQPED
-584 HEEEESFKDA
+584 NDEEENFKDA
-594 PEDEEMDKES
+594 PEDD
-604 NDKKSDKEKNDE
+604 DEK
-616 TKGETK
+616 TKGAEEATEQSK
-622 DNKDQKYDGRKRE
+622 AGDAKELKTAHSLTYDGRKRE

-647 EMTPFLAH
+647 EMTPFLSH

-673 EGKPEFFQHAL
+673 EGKPEFYQHAL

-689 RMVYKNPKKQRDDV
+689 RMVYKNPKKQREDV
-703 NTALGTK
+703 NKALGTK

-731 GGNDINVNTEAF
+731 GGNDVNVNTEAF
-743 WARKESDIPVDQIFF
+743 WQKKAEDVPVDQIFF
-758 HKYFNQKKVLNPATG
+758 HKYFTQKKAMAPANKRTQ
-773 RKATRAAANGEGD
+773 AADG
-786 SSDDDDDTSGKK
+786 SDDDEAEFSTP
-798 KKGKKGGSDD
+798 KKGKGADDD
-808 EGDEAGSDM
+808 EEGGDSDM

-823 NAMMADMP
+823 KAMMSDMP
-831 KDATEDVDDDE
+831 KDGMEDVDDDE

-847 ADLEELM
+847 GDLEELM
-854 LSDLEDDEEVI
+854 LSDLEEEGEDMASGAEADSDEDDE
-865 AGGSGSGEDDDEDM
+865 
-879 MDSDVESIDEES
+879 IDEES

-900 DDEGDDEEANMFLD
+900 DDEGDDEEANMFMD
-914 EEDDMLGSEAEEV
+914 EEADMLPSDE
-927 EEEAEVESDQEEK
+927 EEEAAAESDQEEK
-940 GRDKKRRKKV
+940 ARDKKRRKKV

-965 DQDDSE
+965 DQEDSE

>member
-1 MAGGN
+1 MAFKPGKKGGN
-6 NFKPKHGNNNNNNS
+6 HNNSNKGNNNYGNKGGKDFKTH
-20 SSSNNSKKPHDKRQ
+20 SNND
-34 QPFAKNNN
+34 
-42 TNSNNKQHTPHAKEE
+42 TEGL
-57 TSEVKKAFASV
+57 SEVKKAFASV

-80 NMLST
+80 NMLGSV
-85 KTKFTK
+85 KAKPEK
-91 VKLIFKPSPQWYNN
+91 VKLTFKPSPQWYNN
-105 DLPTLEE
+105 TLPELED
-112 DGKDHHMLETTL
+112 DGKDHHRLETTL
-124 AQKTTYAMR
+124 AQKTTQATR
-133 LLEEENTR
+133 LLEEENTK

-159 MSSGTLN
+159 MASGTLN

-190 MGMAEKKS
+190 MAMAEKKS

-213 IGGMLPD
+213 IGGMLPN

-230 LTHPD
+230 LTHPN
-235 ATNEHLIMWIFEDY
+235 ATNEHLILWIFEDY

-274 RVLGFI
+274 RMLGFI
-280 SELMSAK
+280 AELMSSK

-304 NENKVSAKASYEI
+304 NENKVSAKSSYEI
-317 QQLLRKHPGMTM
+317 QQLLRAHPGMTM
-329 IVVREVE
+329 IVVREIE

-348 QYYAIITLN
+348 QYYAVITLN

-374 LYFVFFKRMLGD
+374 LYFIFFKRMLGD
-386 QESQVKKT
+386 QESQVKNT
-394 KTFLKENRNKVDK
+394 KNFLKENRNKVDK

-414 KPTKGL
+414 KTKGV
-420 QRTPGEILD
+420 QRTAGEVLD

-454 VQDDVF
+454 VDDQVF

-480 QALMLIFRVSTI
+480 QALRLIFRVSTI
-492 QKTVSDRFYRTLYES
+492 QKNTSDRFYRTLYES
-507 LLDPR
+507 LFDPR

-523 NLVYD
+523 NLIYD
-528 ALQADTSLPRI
+528 AMLADQSLPRI

-545 LVQSCAHHQPPF
+545 LVQACAHHQPPF

-564 ISRLMTNKTGLSTMI
+564 VSKLMTSKTGLSDMV
-579 SQSED
+579 SQPED
-584 HEEEESFKDA
+584 NEEEESFKDA
-594 PEDEEMDKES
+594 PEDDENEDKEE
-604 NDKKSDKEKNDE
+604 KKDEKEEKEEKKEDAKKPE
-616 TKGETK
+616 GAL
-622 DNKDQKYDGRKRE
+622 KYDGRKRE
-635 PLYSNADKTCLW
+635 PLYSNADKTSLW
-647 EMTPFLAH
+647 EMAPFLSH

-664 AHILSLQPI
+664 AHILSNQPI

-719 AHRGTSIMLKKG
+719 AHRGTSIMLKKS
-731 GGNDINVNTEAF
+731 GGNDVNVNTEAF
-743 WARKESDIPVDQIFF
+743 WQKKIEDVPVDQAFF
-758 HKYFNQKKVLNPATG
+758 HKYFTQKKILKPTAG
-773 RKATRAAANGEGD
+773 KKGAKSAG
-786 SSDDDDDTSGKK
+786 SDDDENDFGGAKKRGVDADDDGE
-798 KKGKKGGSDD
+798 D
-808 EGDEAGSDM
+808 GSDM

-823 NAMMADMP
+823 NAMMGDMP
-831 KDATEDVDDDE
+831 KDALEDVDDDDE
-842 DDLSD
+842 DLSD
-847 ADLEELM
+847 GELEELM
-854 LSDLEDDEEVI
+854 LSDLEDEEG
-865 AGGSGSGEDDDEDM
+865 AGDDEDE
-879 MDSDVESIDEES
+879 DDEDEDEIDEES
-891 FGKDEASWK
+891 FGKDESSWK
-900 DDEGDDEEANMFLD
+900 DDDGDDEEANMFMDEMDDMVASD
-914 EEDDMLGSEAEEV
+914 EEVAAE
-927 EEEAEVESDQEEK
+927 ESDQEEK

-965 DQDDSE
+965 DQEDSE

>member
-1 MAGGN
+1 MAGPHGG
-6 NFKPKHGNNNNNNS
+6 KPKHGGKKPDNNNNFKKHNNA
-20 SSSNNSKKPHDKRQ
+20 ND
-34 QPFAKNNN
+34 
-42 TNSNNKQHTPHAKEE
+42 TKEPI
-57 TSEVKKAFASV
+57 SEVKKAFASV

-80 NMLST
+80 NMLGNV
-85 KTKFTK
+85 KAKPGK
-91 VKLIFKPSPQWYNN
+91 VKLVFAPTPQWYSNQ
-105 DLPTLEE
+105 LPELED
-112 DGKDHHMLETTL
+112 DGKDHHMLDTTL
-124 AQKTTYAMR
+124 AQKTTQAQR
-133 LLEEENTR
+133 LLEEENVR
-141 YDENPSLSSS
+141 YDDNPNLSSS

-180 LHTTKSLDKL
+180 LHTTKSFDKL
-190 MGMAEKKS
+190 MAMAEKKS
-198 RTEAVKSIESLKDLF
+198 RTESVKAIESLKDLF

-249 LKKTFWKFVQLLKIL
+249 LKKAFWKFVQLLKIL

-287 PEQENTLLE
+287 AEQENTLLE
-296 MLVNKMGD
+296 MLVNKLGD
-304 NENKVSAKASYEI
+304 NENKVSAKSSYEL

-357 QTILSARQVDVA
+357 QTILSGKQMDVA

-374 LYFVFFKRMLGD
+374 IYFVFFKRMLGD

-394 KTFLKENRNKVDK
+394 KNFLKENRNKVDK

-414 KPTKGL
+414 KTKGP
-420 QRTPGEILD
+420 QRTPGELLD
-429 LQDSEH
+429 IQDSEH

-454 VQDDVF
+454 VEDKVF

-480 QALMLIFRVSTI
+480 QALLLIFRVSTI
-492 QKTVSDRFYRTLYES
+492 QQNTSDRFYRTLYES

-523 NLVYD
+523 NLVFD
-528 ALQADTSLPRI
+528 ALQADKSLPRI

-557 ICGAFYL
+557 ICGAFFL
-564 ISRLMTNKTGLSTMI
+564 ISRLMTSKKGLASMI
-579 SQSED
+579 NTPED
-584 HEEEESFKDA
+584 NEEEENFKDA
-594 PEDEEMDKES
+594 PEDGDEEKEEKEDDAE
-604 NDKKSDKEKNDE
+604 NKKPEA
-616 TKGETK
+616 
-622 DNKDQKYDGRKRE
+622 NKAHSTKYDGRKRE

-647 EMTPFLAH
+647 EMTPFLSH

-673 EGKPEFFQHAL
+673 EGKPEFYQHAL

-719 AHRGTSIMLKKG
+719 AHRGMSIMLKKG
-731 GGNDINVNTEAF
+731 GGNDVNVNTEAF
-743 WARKESDIPVDQIFF
+743 WQKNVADVPADQVFF
-758 HKYFNQKKVLNPATG
+758 HKYFTQKKALKPVGKKGAKSAG
-773 RKATRAAANGEGD
+773 
-786 SSDDDDDTSGKK
+786 SDDDDDDFTADKEKKSGDD
-798 KKGKKGGSDD
+798 DD
-808 EGDEAGSDM
+808 EDEDGSDM

-831 KDATEDVDDDE
+831 KDALEDVDDDE

-847 ADLEELM
+847 AELEDLM
-854 LSDLEDDEEVI
+854 LSDLEDEDEG
-865 AGGSGSGEDDDEDM
+865 ANAADSDDE
-879 MDSDVESIDEES
+879 IDEES
-891 FGKDEASWK
+891 FGKEEANWK
-900 DDEGDDEEANMFLD
+900 DDEGDEEEGSMFMD
-914 EEDDMLGSEAEEV
+914 EEDDIMPSDEEAVAEESD
-927 EEEAEVESDQEEK
+927 EEEKA
-940 GRDKKRRKKV
+940 RDKKRRKKT

-965 DQDDSE
+965 DQEDSE

>member
-1 MAGGN
+1 MAGGHN
-6 NFKPKHGNNNNNNS
+6 NAKQKGGKPQHGNNNKPQHGNNNN
-20 SSSNNSKKPHDKRQ
+20 KPQHGNKGKPSYNKDDKD
-34 QPFAKNNN
+34 NM
-42 TNSNNKQHTPHAKEE
+42 KEP

-80 NMLST
+80 NMLSNI
-85 KTKFTK
+85 KTKPGKARLT
-91 VKLIFKPSPQWYNN
+91 FKPTPQWYNN
-105 DLPTLEE
+105 PLPELED
-112 DGKDHHMLETTL
+112 DGKDHHNLETTI
-124 AQKTTYAMR
+124 AQKTTQAMR
-133 LLEEENTR
+133 LLEEENTN

-180 LHTTKSLDKL
+180 LHTTKSLNKL
-190 MGMAEKKS
+190 MSMAEKKS

-230 LTHPD
+230 LTHPKV
-235 ATNEHLIMWIFEDY
+235 TNEHLIMWIFEDY
-249 LKKTFWKFVQLLKIL
+249 LKKTFWKFVQQLKIL

-274 RVLGFI
+274 RMLGFI
-280 SELMSAK
+280 AELLSSK

-296 MLVNKMGD
+296 MLGD
-304 NENKVSAKASYEI
+304 NENKISAKSSFEI

-374 LYFVFFKRMLGD
+374 IYFLFFKRMLGD

-394 KTFLKENRNKVDK
+394 KAFLKENKNKVDK

-414 KPTKGL
+414 KTKGPH
-420 QRTPGEILD
+420 RTPGEILD
-429 LQDSEH
+429 HQDAEH

-454 VQDDVF
+454 VEDDVF

-475 FNTSI
+475 FNTSV

-492 QKTVSDRFYRTLYES
+492 QKTTSDRFYRTLYES

-528 ALQADTSLPRI
+528 ALQADQSLPRI

-557 ICGAFYL
+557 ICGAFFL
-564 ISRLMTNKTGLSTMI
+564 ISKLMTSKAGLSTLI

-584 HEEEESFKDA
+584 HEEEENFKDA
-594 PEDEEMDKES
+594 PEENEDADTSKDKDEKDEKEEDAKES
-604 NDKKSDKEKNDE
+604 SE
-616 TKGETK
+616 TKPSA
-622 DNKDQKYDGRKRE
+622 NSQKYDGRKRE

-673 EGKPEFFQHAL
+673 EGKPEFYQHAL
-684 IHFLN
+684 VHFLN

-743 WARKESDIPVDQIFF
+743 WQKSESDVPVDQIFF
-758 HKYFNQKKVLNPATG
+758 HKYFNQKKVLNPAVG
-773 RKATRAAANGEGD
+773 RKARRASGNG
-786 SSDDDDDTSGKK
+786 SDDDDADFTGRKSKK
-798 KKGKKGGSDD
+798 DKGSDD
-808 EGDEAGSDM
+808 DG
-817 DEDEVW
+817 DEDEDEMDEEEVW
-823 NAMMADMP
+823 KAMMSDMP
-831 KDATEDVDDDE
+831 KDLEDGGDEDD

-847 ADLEELM
+847 AELEDLM
-854 LSDLEDDEEVI
+854 LSDLEDEDD
-865 AGGSGSGEDDDEDM
+865 GEKDDDEEEE
-879 MDSDVESIDEES
+879 SDAESIDEES

-900 DDEGDDEEANMFLD
+900 DDEGDEEEANMFMD
-914 EEDDMLGSEAEEV
+914 EEDDLVGSDEEMAAV
-927 EEEAEVESDQEEK
+927 SEDEEEKS
-940 GRDKKRRKKV
+940 RDKKRRKKV
-950 ALPMFASMEDYAHLI
+950 ALPMFASMEDYAHLLE
-965 DQDDSE
+965 QDDSE

>member
-6 NFKPKHGNNNNNNS
+6 NFKPKHGNKPQDKNPFSNNNNS
-20 SSSNNSKKPHDKRQ
+20 KSNNSAHRIHDKE
-34 QPFAKNNN
+34 P
-42 TNSNNKQHTPHAKEE
+42 

-68 VKGPSANGSIPK
+68 VKGPSANGGIPK
-80 NMLST
+80 NMLSNL
-85 KTKFTK
+85 KGKPGK
-91 VKLIFKPSPQWYNN
+91 VMLAFKPSPQWYNN
-105 DLPTLEE
+105 ELPELED

-124 AQKTTYAMR
+124 AQKTTQAMR
-133 LLEEENTR
+133 LLEEENTK
-141 YDENPSLSSS
+141 YDENPTLSSS

-159 MSSGTLN
+159 MASGTLN

-190 MGMAEKKS
+190 MAMAEKKS
-198 RTEAVKSIESLKDLF
+198 RTEAVKSVESLKDLF

-249 LKKTFWKFVQLLKIL
+249 LKKTFWKFVQLLKVL
-264 SDDPVVHVRH
+264 CDDPVVHVRH
-274 RVLGFI
+274 RMLGFI
-280 SELMSAK
+280 SELMSSK

-304 NENKVSAKASYEI
+304 NENKVSAKSSYEI

-357 QTILSARQVDVA
+357 QTILSARQTDVA

-394 KTFLKENRNKVDK
+394 KNFLKENRNKVDK

-414 KPTKGL
+414 KTKGP

-460 AAHMDIIFRITHTGT
+460 TAHMDIIFRITHTGT

-492 QKTVSDRFYRTLYES
+492 QKTTSDRFYRTLYES

-528 ALQADTSLPRI
+528 ALQADSSLPRI

-557 ICGAFYL
+557 ICGAFFL
-564 ISRLMTNKTGLSTMI
+564 ISKLMTSKTGLSSMI
-579 SQSED
+579 SQAED

-594 PEDEEMDKES
+594 PEHEEDKE
-604 NDKKSDKEKNDE
+604 DKEESDEKDKEK
-616 TKGETK
+616 K
-622 DNKDQKYDGRKRE
+622 DSKDDKQKYDGRKRE

-673 EGKPEFFQHAL
+673 EGKPEFYQHAL

-719 AHRGTSIMLKKG
+719 AHRGSSIMLKKG
-731 GGNDINVNTEAF
+731 GGNDVNVNTEAF
-743 WARKESDIPVDQIFF
+743 WAKKEADVPVDQIFF
-758 HKYFNQKKVLNPATG
+758 HKYFNQKKVLNPVG
-773 RKATRAAANGEGD
+773 RKATRAAAHGEDSDGGD
-786 SSDDDDDTSGKK
+786 DGDDDDEDFSSKK
-798 KKGKKGGSDD
+798 KNKGKGSDD
-808 EGDEAGSDM
+808 EGDASDL

-823 NAMMADMP
+823 KAMMSDMP
-831 KDATEDVDDDE
+831 KDALEDVDDDE

-854 LSDLEDDEEVI
+854 LSDLEDEE
-865 AGGSGSGEDDDEDM
+865 GSGAENEDQDEMEDA
-879 MDSDVESIDEES
+879 SDVESVDEES
-891 FGKDEASWK
+891 FGKDESSWK
-900 DDEGDDEEANMFLD
+900 DDEGDDEEANMFMD
-914 EEDDMLGSEAEEV
+914 EEDDMVASDVEPAE
-927 EEEAEVESDQEEK
+927 ESDQEEK
-940 GRDKKRRKKV
+940 GRDKKRRKKA

-965 DQDDSE
+965 DQEDSE